1 MALAAMGLGPV
12 TLSILLTVFSGFF
25 LQTGLSEEE
34 WYDSIESAILAT
46 TGIFSLLLLA
56 LSILAYRRTGLRKI
70 IFAAIA
76 FSLFAIQLILGSL
89 EETFGFLEEPPIGDI
104 LTASMTLAILVMF
117 FLAIVRKE

>member
-104 LTASMTLAILVMF
+104 LTASLTLAILVLF

>member
-1 MALAAMGLGPV
+1 MVPVAMGLDPV

-25 LQTGLSEEE
+25 LQTGLSEEG
-34 WYDSIESAILAT
+34 WYDSIESAILAA

-56 LSILAYRRTGLRKI
+56 LSILAYRRSGLRKI

-76 FSLFAIQLILGSL
+76 FSIFAIQLILSSL
-89 EETFGFLEEPPIGDI
+89 EETFGILEEPPIGDI

>member
-1 MALAAMGLGPV
+1 MALVAMGLGPV
-12 TLSILLTVFSGFF
+12 TLSILLSVFSGFF

-34 WYDSIESAILAT
+34 WYDSIESAILAA

-76 FSLFAIQLILGSL
+76 FSLFAIQLIYRL
-89 EETFGFLEEPPIGDI
+89 FGGNLWHFGR
-104 LTASMTLAILVMF
+104 TSNW
-117 FLAIVRKE
+117 